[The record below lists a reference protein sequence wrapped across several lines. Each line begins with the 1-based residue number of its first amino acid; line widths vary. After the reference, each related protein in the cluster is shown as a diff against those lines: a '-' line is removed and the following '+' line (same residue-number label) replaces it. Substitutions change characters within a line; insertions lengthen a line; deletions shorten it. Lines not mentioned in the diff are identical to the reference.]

1 MEKKEMSRI
10 YIAGAVTGVP
20 YSQAVADFKRA
31 EEHLYNR
38 GDDPVNPT
46 SYCDVSWSWGKCMRT
61 VIPLLCECDGIY
73 MLKGWKQSKGA
84 KLEHFIALKLG
95 LKIEL
100 EK

>member
-20 YSQAVADFKRA
+20 YAQAVEDFKRA
-31 EEHLYNR
+31 EEYLYNR

-46 SYCDVSWSWGKCMRT
+46 LYCDVSWSWGRCMRT

-73 MLKGWKQSKGA
+73 MLKGWRQSKRA

-95 LKIEL
+95 MKIEL